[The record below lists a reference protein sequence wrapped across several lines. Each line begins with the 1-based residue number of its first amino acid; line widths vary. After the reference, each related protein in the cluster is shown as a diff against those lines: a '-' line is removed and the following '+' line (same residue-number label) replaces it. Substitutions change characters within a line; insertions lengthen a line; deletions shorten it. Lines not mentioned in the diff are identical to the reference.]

1 MSGEFRSDGSL
12 INYEKATVQDLSRA
26 MVEIADNATINPNTG
41 ISIYSQARKLYG
53 DETEVAKALIEGRKT
68 FNLVQAQELKAYL
81 APLSDAAR
89 DAYRTGAVQNMLE
102 KIRQPSANSNV
113 AQKLIGST
121 TTKNNIKELFPDKDS
136 SNLLT
141 RALELE
147 SQVFAYTS
155 KLLRGSDTVENAVGA
170 SKLAQAGE
178 DAFSFLQSGNYS
190 SIVRLVMNSITG
202 PNKLN
207 TIVQEK
213 MAKKLTEGPSGIS
226 AVVEALEKRGPVL
239 AKKLANESMVVK
251 QIAGDAATFSSGTE
265 TRGDTSVDPIQEERE
280 EINRR
285 YENQEVFGGDGYTPL
300 MTLRPDQQ

>member
-1 MSGEFRSDGSL
+1 ML
-12 INYEKATVQDLSRA
+12 LK
-26 MVEIADNATINPNTG
+26 
-41 ISIYSQARKLYG
+41 
-53 DETEVAKALIEGRKT
+53 
-68 FNLVQAQELKAYL
+68 NL
-81 APLSDAAR
+81 
-89 DAYRTGAVQNMLE
+89 LE
-102 KIRQPSANSNV
+102 
-113 AQKLIGST
+113 
-121 TTKNNIKELFPDKDS
+121 S

-202 PNKLN
+202 PNKPN

-265 TRGDTSVDPIQEERE
+265 TRGDTSVDPIQEELE

-285 YENQEVFGGDGYTPL
+285 AENQRVFGGDGYTPP